1 VQATVA
7 GTLHRPRRL
16 DSRVATP
23 ISTQI
28 PGRPRLLPA
37 LGPFL
42 SFPGTSWPESISI
55 RMKEFTNQL
64 ASAILVL
71 LYASAMLAV
80 GKSYAESQA
89 SKTFVVP
96 AKQVVQAR

>member
-1 VQATVA
+1 
-7 GTLHRPRRL
+7 
-16 DSRVATP
+16 
-23 ISTQI
+23 
-28 PGRPRLLPA
+28 
-37 LGPFL
+37 
-42 SFPGTSWPESISI
+42 
-55 RMKEFTNQL
+55 MKEFTNQL